1 MLARTSFIGDPGE
14 RVAETGIHF
23 NEAKSPQGMRLY
35 AIGDIHGQLDL
46 LKIMHR
52 HIADELN
59 SKPPADWRIVH
70 LGDYVDR
77 GPDSKGVLDFLIAA
91 SARDPRNVMLA
102 GNHDAG
108 FVDFMESPDPNGLF
122 MAFGGIETALSYNV
136 NLQRR
141 GLFKSSERTV
151 QEGHAALLNAVP
163 ATHLDAL
170 RALPR
175 SFEAGDFF
183 FCHAGVRP
191 GIPLADQLEH
201 DLIWI
206 RGEFHAHAAL
216 YPKVI
221 VHGHTPVAEV
231 DVRANRVNLD
241 TGAYNTGKLSAL
253 TVDGVSKGVL
263 TVTEAGVVQRSV
275 AVTP

>member
-1 MLARTSFIGDPGE
+1 M
-14 RVAETGIHF
+14 AENGIHF
-23 NEAKSPQGMRLY
+23 NEAQSPQGMRLY
-35 AIGDIHGQLDL
+35 AIGDVHGRLDL
-46 LKIMHR
+46 LEATHR
-52 HIADELN
+52 HIEAELAAE
-59 SKPPADWRIVH
+59 PPADWRIVH
-70 LGDYVDR
+70 LGDYIDR
-77 GPDSKGVLDFLIAA
+77 GPDSKGALDFLIAA
-91 SARDPRNVMLA
+91 RARDPRNVMLA
-102 GNHDAG
+102 GNHDVG
-108 FVDFMESPDPNGLF
+108 FVDFMENPDPNGLF
-122 MAFGGIETALSYNV
+122 MTFGGVETALSYGA

-141 GLFKSSERTV
+141 GIFKSAERAV
-151 QEGHAALLNAVP
+151 QEGHAALLDAVP
-163 ATHLDAL
+163 AAHLNAL

-206 RGEFHAHAAL
+206 RGEFHAHVEL

-231 DVRANRVNLD
+231 DVRANRINLD
-241 TGAYNTGKLSAL
+241 TGAYNTGRLSAL
-253 TVDGVSKGVL
+253 VVEGASKRIL
-263 TVTEAGVVQRSV
+263 TVSEAGVAQRNV

>member
-1 MLARTSFIGDPGE
+1 M
-14 RVAETGIHF
+14 AETGIHF

-35 AIGDIHGQLDL
+35 AIGDIHGRLDL
-46 LKIMHR
+46 LETMHR
-52 HIADELN
+52 HIADELAADP
-59 SKPPADWRIVH
+59 SSDWRIVH

-91 SARDPRNVMLA
+91 RELDPRNVMLG
-102 GNHDAG
+102 GNHDSG
-108 FVDFMESPDPNGLF
+108 FVDFMENPDPNGLF
-122 MAFGGIETALSYNV
+122 MTFGGIETALSYGV
-136 NLQRR
+136 NMQRK
-141 GLFKSSERTV
+141 GFFKSAERAV
-151 QEGHAALLNAVP
+151 QEGHAALLESVP
-163 ATHLDAL
+163 ASHLDAL

-183 FCHAGVRP
+183 FCHAGIRP

-216 YPKVI
+216 HPKVI

-231 DVRANRVNLD
+231 DVRPNRINLD

-253 TVDGVSKGVL
+253 AVDGASKHIL
-263 TVTEAGVVQRSV
+263 TVTEAGVAQRSV

>member
-1 MLARTSFIGDPGE
+1 
-14 RVAETGIHF
+14 VAETGIHF
-23 NEAKSPQGMRLY
+23 NEAKPPQGARLY
-35 AIGDIHGQLDL
+35 AIGDVHGRLDL
-46 LKIMHR
+46 LEIMHR
-52 HIADELN
+52 HIAEELA
-59 SKPPADWRIVH
+59 SDPPADWRIVH

-91 SARDPRNVMLA
+91 RARDPRNVMLA

-108 FVDFMESPDPNGLF
+108 FVDFMENPDPNGLF
-122 MAFGGIETALSYNV
+122 MTFGGIETALSYGV
-136 NLQRR
+136 SLQRR
-141 GLFKSSERTV
+141 GLFKSAERAV
-151 QEGHAALLNAVP
+151 QEGHAALLDAMP
-163 ATHLDAL
+163 ASHLDCL

-175 SFEAGDFF
+175 SFGAGDFF
-183 FCHAGVRP
+183 FCHAGIRP

-206 RGEFHAHAAL
+206 RGEFHANAGL
-216 YPKVI
+216 YAKVI

-231 DVRANRVNLD
+231 DVRANRINLD

-253 TVDGVSKGVL
+253 VVDGVSKNIL
-263 TVTEAGVVQRSV
+263 TVTEAGVAQRSV